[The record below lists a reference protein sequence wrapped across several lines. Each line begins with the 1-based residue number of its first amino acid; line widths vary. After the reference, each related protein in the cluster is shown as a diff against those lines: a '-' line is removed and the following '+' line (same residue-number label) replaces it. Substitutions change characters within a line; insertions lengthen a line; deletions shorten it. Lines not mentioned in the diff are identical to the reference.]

1 MPQDIQSFVETLKTE
16 GVNAGQKAAE
26 QIVAQGKGQAEE
38 ILAQAKARADQIRS
52 RAEADAAQI
61 QARVT
66 SSLELAMRDAVLT
79 LQDRLSR
86 LLTALV
92 SRKVEQGLSDPD
104 TLREV
109 LREVVSAYARESAQ
123 GKGGGEIHLPK
134 DMHDRLVNGAIQEL
148 TAALKQQEIQTEVKA
163 GLAKAGF
170 QYKVRGTTVE
180 VSTESVTSLLSEM
193 IDPELRKILAKAAAA
208 PNA

>member
-1 MPQDIQSFVETLKTE
+1 
-16 GVNAGQKAAE
+16 
-26 QIVAQGKGQAEE
+26 
-38 ILAQAKARADQIRS
+38 
-52 RAEADAAQI
+52 
-61 QARVT
+61 
-66 SSLELAMRDAVLT
+66 
-79 LQDRLSR
+79 
-86 LLTALV
+86 
-92 SRKVEQGLSDPD
+92 
-104 TLREV
+104 
-109 LREVVSAYARESAQ
+109 
-123 GKGGGEIHLPK
+123 
-134 DMHDRLVNGAIQEL
+134 MHDRLVNGAIQEL